1 MSLTKVSYSM
11 IEGAPVNVLDFGAVG
26 DGVTD
31 DTSAIQAAEDY
42 ATSLGVPAALYFPA
56 GNYAITSSIQKKA
69 NVNWGGVGQIE
80 RLNYA
85 TATGAAFSLVVANGV
100 NDWTIQGLSFKN
112 VTRTRELAVPLTS
125 SVAVGASNTCLDVFN
140 CSGWAIRECT
150 IRQFTY
156 GILYR
161 ECQDFQITN
170 NWLYADTGKTVA
182 QILDGTYTNFSAY
195 AGTGGIANL
204 YKPSGP
210 NLPSSQYLIS
220 GNYIEVPGLDI
231 GIDVLSQT
239 YDKMPS
245 TVSNN
250 IVQGCLTGFQLY
262 RGSFSDPGTATTYNS
277 ASMLIGNRVYASW
290 GAGIYIRAVIGVQVI
305 GNYLERCGAGG
316 ADGNT
321 SSGAIV
327 IRVNPFTAPGFVTS
341 PVTNDHAIIV
351 QGNRVVDYGRND
363 IACDPAVLIENDNVL
378 FEGNEVNRSEEEFT
392 AKQGVGIAIGNGK
405 KLRNCTILN
414 NKISGYWTSGI
425 TITDIFKNASFSD
438 YVTISGNDMSGNYTA
453 GIAVDWC
460 SFNVEISRNFI
471 SGVFST
477 TAISLRNSPF
487 SKITNNTINGGV
499 AGITLA
505 SGNLSSNTAQFLS
518 AGAITSTNRR
528 GGSLIVNENSIFN
541 ATTPFLATETSGSDA
556 LFYGRC
562 MEYENN
568 YTDNSLVYTE
578 FSGGTPG
585 TNVAKIWTK
594 HDSTLN
600 SAVAAGQPP
609 GKVCVTSGQYGSATM
624 STGDT
629 TNGSPIITNVS
640 SLDGYGP
647 GIFITATGFSG
658 VVRILSINTTASTIT
673 VSANAASNNVGVTL
687 TAATPTFATMPN
699 LV

>member
-1 MSLTKVSYSM
+1 M
-11 IEGAPVNVLDFGAVG
+11 IDGAPVNVFDYGAVG
-26 DGVTD
+26 DGVND
-31 DTSAIQAAEDY
+31 DTTAIQAAEDY
-42 ATSLGVPAALYFPA
+42 AASLGVPVELYFPA
-56 GNYAITSSIQKKA
+56 GIYAITASIQKKS
-69 NVNWGGVGQIE
+69 NVNWIGVGQIE

-100 NDWTIQGLSFKN
+100 NDWTIQGLNFKN

-140 CSGWAIRECT
+140 CSRWAIRECT

-170 NWLYADTGKTVA
+170 NWLYADTGKTVD
-182 QILDGTYTNFSAY
+182 QILNGTYTNFSAY

-204 YKPSGP
+204 YKPSGA

-220 GNYIEVPGLDI
+220 GNYVEIPGLDI

-250 IVQGCLTGFQLY
+250 IIKGCVTGFQLY
-262 RGSFSDPGTATTYNS
+262 RGSFPDPGTAPTYNS
-277 ASMLIGNRVYASW
+277 ASMLIGNRVFASW

-316 ADGNT
+316 ADGNA
-321 SSGAIV
+321 SAGAIV
-327 IRVNPFTAPGFVTS
+327 IRVNPFTIPGFVTS

-351 QGNRVVDYGRND
+351 QGNRIVDYGRND
-363 IACDPAVLIENDNVL
+363 IACDAAVLIENDNVL

-392 AKQGVGIAIGNGK
+392 SKRGIGISIANGK
-405 KLRNCTILN
+405 KLENCTILN
-414 NKISGYWTSGI
+414 NKISGYWTIGI
-425 TITDIFKNASFSD
+425 SVSDILKNASFSD
-438 YVTISGNDMSGNYTA
+438 YVTVSGNDISGNYTT
-453 GIAVDWC
+453 GIDVEWY
-460 SFNVEISRNFI
+460 SFNADVSGNFI

-477 TAISLRNSPF
+477 TAIRLRNTPF
-487 SKITNNTINGGV
+487 SKITNNTVNGGV
-499 AGITLA
+499 AGITVA
-505 SGNLSSNTAQFLS
+505 SGNLSSDTARLLS
-518 AGAITSTNRR
+518 AGAITATNRR

-541 ATTPFLATETSGSDA
+541 ATTAFLASETSGSDA

-562 MEYENN
+562 MEFENN

-585 TNVAKIWTK
+585 TNVVKIWTK
-594 HDSTLN
+594 HDLALN
-600 SAVAAGQPP
+600 SAVASGQTP
-609 GKVCVTSGQYGSATM
+609 GQVCLTSGQYGSAATT
-624 STGDT
+624 TGNT
-629 TNGSPIITNVS
+629 TSGSPTITSVG

-658 VVRILSINTTASTIT
+658 VVRILSINTTTSTIT
-673 VSANAASNNVGVTL
+673 VSANASSSNTGVTL
-687 TAATPTFATMPN
+687 TPATPTFAAMAN